1 MAFTFPQ
8 GLAPELYPLA
18 WLVGKWQGEGML
30 EYPGIP
36 SSGFVQNVT
45 FDHDGGPYLRY
56 ESTIYLT
63 PGEQPEVPDPM
74 AQFEELDRAQS
85 GAGAAGAVAGDA
97 GTGAEADGAGSGVAA
112 GTAAGEAGAELG
124 AQATATNE
132 PVFWSTE
139 TGYWRIAPEPHE
151 GAPADHAS
159 LEVLLSDP
167 AGRVSVYLGIAGNGK
182 VQLVSDL
189 IARTATAVE
198 VSASKRMYGNVN
210 GDLMWVHSL
219 AAFGQPMQDYV
230 SATLKRIED

>member
-18 WLVGKWQGEGML
+18 WLVGSWKGEGML

-63 PGEQPEVPDPM
+63 PGEQPAVPNPM
-74 AQFEELDRAQS
+74 AEFEALDRAQY
-85 GAGAAGAVAGDA
+85 AQAAD
-97 GTGAEADGAGSGVAA
+97 ADGTVVSGEAV
-112 GTAAGEAGAELG
+112 GTAD
-124 AQATATNE
+124 AQAADTE

-189 IARTATAVE
+189 IARTATAAE

-210 GDLMWVHSL
+210 GDLMWVQSL

-230 SATLKRIED
+230 SATLKRVED

>member
-18 WLVGKWQGEGML
+18 WLVGNWQGEGML

-63 PGEQPEVPDPM
+63 PGEQPEVPNPM
-74 AQFEELDRAQS
+74 AQFEALDKAQ
-85 GAGAAGAVAGDA
+85 
-97 GTGAEADGAGSGVAA
+97 GSGSV
-112 GTAAGEAGAELG
+112 EAGAELG
-124 AQATATNE
+124 AGAIETDAKGE

-151 GAPADHAS
+151 GAPADHSS

-210 GDLMWVHSL
+210 GDLMWVQSL